1 MSTFNNLQIIGE
13 FYGVTSNKGDIIV
26 NDGTKNTTLGVG
38 TDNYVL
44 TADSAAPLGIKWALS
59 TGASIACNQCALSSL
74 PVTTNSTIPI
84 PINEFIT
91 TPETGGY
98 VVLANFTCCLTN
110 FNRSATFSMY
120 KNGVLVP
127 GSTRIIDSF
136 QAFIRSMISISMI
149 ISFSGTDILS
159 IRISTNNLDTDLVI
173 YEGTMTLIRFANMR
187 QISTSNN
194 NFTTNYTSPVTIA
207 NTTDTPSHGVYL
219 ILFNCMFYVTL
230 NRKTITIGM
239 YKDNLLIPGTSRSI
253 NAMSMTKQ
261 SFEYHSIVSFTGTE
275 TFSIKVNISENDA
288 DVVILDRNVIIIAL

>member
-98 VVLANFTCCLTN
+98 VVLVNFTCCLTN

-149 ISFSGTDILS
+149 VSFSGTDILS

>member
-149 ISFSGTDILS
+149 VSFSGTDILS
-159 IRISTNNLDTDLVI
+159 IRINTNNLDTDLVI